1 MNASTNLSFE
11 QSFDQLE
18 KILEKMNQPNLT
30 LEESI
35 LLFEEAD
42 RLVKQCSIK
51 IDEAEKRIEVIVK
64 NRSDQSIKFVE
75 METT

>member
-35 LLFEEAD
+35 FIFL
-42 RLVKQCSIK
+42 
-51 IDEAEKRIEVIVK
+51 
-64 NRSDQSIKFVE
+64 
-75 METT
+75 